1 MPTPRDP
8 TDARTLHHRI
18 TSRHAHRGS
27 VPGMHQPSKVTPVGK
42 TARFQVS
49 YLTTLGKKGDTL
61 ARAILHNCERDYAD
75 LKKFFGGLTPPAAG
89 PSAPRTCT

>member
-1 MPTPRDP
+1 MPTPRVP

-42 TARFQVS
+42 TAHFQVS
-49 YLTTLGKKGDTL
+49 
-61 ARAILHNCERDYAD
+61 
-75 LKKFFGGLTPPAAG
+75 
-89 PSAPRTCT
+89 